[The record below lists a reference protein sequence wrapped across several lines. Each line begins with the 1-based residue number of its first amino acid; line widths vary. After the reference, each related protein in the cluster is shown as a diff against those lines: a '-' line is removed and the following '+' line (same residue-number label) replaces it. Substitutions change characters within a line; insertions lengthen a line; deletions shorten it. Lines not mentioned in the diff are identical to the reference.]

1 MAFQAWAADYGAAM
15 RAVVALLIVAASSAE
30 AQFPPPNAPEWHP
43 TARYVTAG
51 QDEPGY
57 RSWYMAAPWRAAA
70 VKSFNDYLS
79 TYQVAGVVPTWQLLR
94 TASDWQRCGAP
105 PFEIAPTSEW
115 PNIVQTLRYVRD
127 RVIPT
132 VGPVEPVSAYRNA
145 ALNICAGGANASAHR
160 FMQAVD
166 LVPLRPVS
174 REALMR
180 ELCAMH
186 RREGEPYGVGL
197 GFYAFHRFHID
208 TRKFRN
214 WGFGHTPEAEQC
226 RRDPLPRMPLPI
238 AAAAVPQ
245 SQPLATPPQPQ
256 PEPQPE
262 PAVQPKAEPEAEAT
276 VPDPL
281 APEPK

>member
-1 MAFQAWAADYGAAM
+1 M
-15 RAVVALLIVAASSAE
+15 RTIGALLIFAASG
-30 AQFPPPNAPEWHP
+30 AQAQYLPAPVAPAWQP

-57 RSWYMAAPWRAAA
+57 RSWYMASAPRRAIA
-70 VKSFNDYLS
+70 VGNFNNYLK

-94 TASDWQRCGAP
+94 TASSWQDCGAA
-105 PFEIAPTSEW
+105 PFEVPPTLEW
-115 PNIVQTLRYVRD
+115 PNIVQTLRYIRD

-132 VGPVEPVSAYRNA
+132 IGPVEPVSAYRNP
-145 ALNICAGGANASAHR
+145 ALNVCAGGASESAHR

-166 LVPLRPVS
+166 LVPLRPIS

-180 ELCAMH
+180 QLCAVH

-214 WGFGHTPEAEQC
+214 WGFGQAPDGEQC
-226 RRDPLPRMPLPI
+226 RRETLPPAPVPI
-238 AAAAVPQ
+238 AALPALQ
-245 SQPLATPPQPQ
+245 PQPQ
-256 PEPQPE
+256 PQ
-262 PAVQPKAEPEAEAT
+262 AAS
-276 VPDPL
+276 DPL
-281 APEPK
+281 APKAN